1 MSRFYRSSCS
11 DFIGLHVG
19 LPCTYLT
26 AFGIHGGKFSEVQ
39 NFQKGYHNIII
50 RFTCDLFTQTISI
63 LALIGFQVATG
74 SLALLVLACGVLKWI
89 WIIFILVDQISC
101 SECFRVEHQQLIWY
115 LHKYVVSKIF
125 TQSNM
130 TGICTKVISEVI
142 SDSCDRWYD
151 SSYSYPYN

>member
-63 LALIGFQVATG
+63 LALVGFQVATG
-74 SLALLVLACGVLKWI
+74 SLALLVLACGVLK
-89 WIIFILVDQISC
+89 
-101 SECFRVEHQQLIWY
+101 
-115 LHKYVVSKIF
+115 
-125 TQSNM
+125 
-130 TGICTKVISEVI
+130 
-142 SDSCDRWYD
+142 
-151 SSYSYPYN
+151 